1 MAFVRT
7 PRLGKGYR
15 HHLPYPTALPH
26 CIAYGPCPAA
36 LAHSICPNL
45 ESRLAVQAHR
55 TGKVHIMK
63 IPVWTSLYQFPSRIP
78 RPAGEIN
85 KVHQKTLKKQ
95 KKRQTYHI
103 LNTSETLYLCFGTEN
118 AQKTNKAR
126 QKSKNVEKRSKKPY
140 SERFINTILVLC

>member
-7 PRLGKGYR
+7 PRLGKEYR
-15 HHLPYPTALPH
+15 HHLSYPTALPH

-55 TGKVHIMK
+55 TGKVRIKK

-103 LNTSETLYLCFGTEN
+103 LDTSETLYLCFAN
-118 AQKTNKAR
+118 VLAQKMH
-126 QKSKNVEKRSKKPY
+126 KKPTKFDKKVKIWKKDQKNHTPNG
-140 SERFINTILVLC
+140 S